1 MFWKFRS
8 VSSVSTG
15 AADALDS
22 SPCLPPSTPS
32 KRQNE
37 SPIFGSAFTN
47 VAIDVASCSKPQSE
61 ITSSGQ
67 TNLAFS
73 WIIFT
78 CLQTRAVH
86 LELVTTTTTTT
97 STTGKSQ
104 TGSSC
109 LSPAVDSNAAIIDA
123 FRRFTKMWAHP
134 EEVYFFS
141 ASAESKAADHCHG
154 RLEKLLPMLQAVH
167 KFKLVLNPQQPIWS
181 HFYLAFIGALR
192 RALVKSGCDRRYI
205 VQVPD
210 KTSSDD
216 NKQLANVDEPQENSS
231 SSSNTFSSSLHH
243 QQQLVKRQLEELV
256 NSRPLLKHGNTWDC
270 YLTPEHLVAGSP
282 FALVSSAQSSTGTAA
297 ASIPQSTTST
307 TSLATFWQCWSR
319 EYINS
324 LKEYFT
330 TSQRSPAY
338 FPSPG
343 EVVLLWSSSSSSSSS
358 VSGQDNKNDD
368 DNNINNNNNN
378 NNSNTHQVAACF
390 PTVAVEKIFP
400 FDRTLGPKQQRK
412 VQVARK
418 DGTTLIVPLQH
429 CIPFECTLQ
438 SADLLAGYLAMP

>member
-1 MFWKFRS
+1 M
-8 VSSVSTG
+8 
-15 AADALDS
+15 
-22 SPCLPPSTPS
+22 
-32 KRQNE
+32 
-37 SPIFGSAFTN
+37 
-47 VAIDVASCSKPQSE
+47 
-61 ITSSGQ
+61 
-67 TNLAFS
+67 
-73 WIIFT
+73 
-78 CLQTRAVH
+78 
-86 LELVTTTTTTT
+86 
-97 STTGKSQ
+97 
-104 TGSSC
+104 
-109 LSPAVDSNAAIIDA
+109 SPAVDSNAAIIDA

-134 EEVYFFS
+134 EEVYFFSAS

-181 HFYLAFIGALR
+181 HFYLAFSGALR
-192 RALVKSGCDRRYI
+192 LALVKSGDRYI
-205 VQVPD
+205 VQIPD

-216 NKQLANVDEPQENSS
+216 NNQLDVDEPQENSS
-231 SSSNTFSSSLHH
+231 NNFSSSLHQ
-243 QQQLVKRQLEELV
+243 QQQLVKRQIEELV

-282 FALVSSAQSSTGTAA
+282 FALVSSFQSSTGTAA
-297 ASIPQSTTST
+297 NISQSTTST
-307 TSLATFWQCWSR
+307 FLATFWQCWSC

-330 TSQRSPAY
+330 TSQRSQAY

-343 EVVLLWSSSSSSSSS
+343 EVLLLWSSSSSSSSS
-358 VSGQDNKNDD
+358 LVSGQNSKNDD
-368 DNNINNNNNN
+368 NTNDNNN
-378 NNSNTHQVAACF
+378 NTHQVATCF

-400 FDRTLGPKQQRK
+400 FDNLGPKQQRK

-438 SADLLAGYLAMP
+438 SADLLAGYLAMPENDC